1 MNWEQYENTLNA
13 YLADWFNQISAIQK
27 KVYSDEEVLFELNKN
42 TLDAFSAMVDVY
54 SSGLNFEQWTENEKV
69 RQRQKSLQGKIGDL
83 HEIMILALNDNIK
96 KREPE
101 VIEGYDRPLRIYDL
115 YDDTSDN
122 KWIAEVKNKHNTTK
136 GDDRKASFDK
146 LSKGLE
152 LVGEEYTAYYVT
164 ILRKSHHRVNE
175 LFTPSDNMNANNKQ
189 NEKIVH
195 IDGESFYAKL
205 TDDENAL
212 SNAFDILNLLLRE
225 KFEAEG
231 SEDILQQLK
240 RFSFFNV
247 VVNINTAN
255 EAGLSYLPGL
265 GEKAVKNIIDY
276 RIENGS
282 FTKLSDLTKVKLI
295 GAGTLTKITPFIE
308 L

>member
-1 MNWEQYENTLNA
+1 MNWEQYKNTLNA
-13 YLADWFNQISAIQK
+13 YLADWFNQVSAIQD

-101 VIEGYDRPLRIYDL
+101 VVDGYDRPLRIYDL

-164 ILRKSHHRVNE
+164 ILRKSYHRVNE

-195 IDGESFYAKL
+195 IDGESFYAQL

-212 SNAFDILNLLLRE
+212 SKAFDILNRLLRE
-225 KFEAEG
+225 RFEAEG

-240 RFSFFNV
+240 CFSFFNV

-276 RIENGS
+276 RFENGS